1 MYRDGYGFGDTVI
14 TSLALQSIRNV
25 QKLPFVLTWQ
35 HNYRVLKSSNIEYV
49 RTRFETKCRRN
60 SRCLL
65 GVSGWCLAHASPCP
79 SHKCILIVLPS
90 LWLPL
95 QTTSRRCRP
104 APCSRASS
112 PSWASSCSWPS
123 SSPSPKDRGSPSP
136 ASFSSSHV
144 SIFICLFIYFWLLSI
159 SLHFPQSCP
168 HRRLLP
174 SRPVHHDRSL
184 HLHRPLPHRWERR
197 LVRSQLHPGLDR
209 LRFHVHLLHHLL
221 CAT

>member
-1 MYRDGYGFGDTVI
+1 MFAPDLKQSVAVTIAVSWACQRDVW
-14 TSLALQSIRNV
+14 
-25 QKLPFVLTWQ
+25 P
-35 HNYRVLKSSNIEYV
+35 
-49 RTRFETKCRRN
+49 
-60 SRCLL
+60 
-65 GVSGWCLAHASPCP
+65 HASSYP
-79 SHKCILIVLPS
+79 SHTCVLIVLPS

-112 PSWASSCSWPS
+112 PSWASSCSWLS
-123 SSPSPKDRGSPSP
+123 SLPSPKDRGSPSP

-144 SIFICLFIYFWLLSI
+144 SIFFFFFGLLSI

-184 HLHRPLPHRWERR
+184 HLHRPLP
-197 LVRSQLHPGLDR
+197 
-209 LRFHVHLLHHLL
+209 LR
-221 CAT
+221 